1 MNLNMLFYSI
11 FGFYFA
17 IVFFLVIIFRNRA
30 YENLVSLKDK
40 GIIPLK
46 EFSKYRVKRL
56 MWFIPLKTFNHIDFE
71 TYNRF
76 AQKANRQLLLL
87 FISAIGYFVLQI
99 FRQI

>member
-17 IVFFLVIIFRNRA
+17 IVFFLGVSFRNKA

-46 EFSKYRVKRL
+46 EFSKYKLKRL
-56 MWFIPLKTFNHIDFE
+56 WWFIPLKTFNQTADFD
-71 TYNRF
+71 TYNRY
-76 AQKANRQLLLL
+76 AHKANRQLLLL
-87 FISAIGYFVLQI
+87 FISVIGYFALQI
-99 FRQI
+99 F